1 MSEQEILTVLDGL
14 AESFE
19 FPGFNNANYES
30 ADARM
35 HLFRNADGKW
45 ALLVEELVDWMGADG
60 PQTILFGTG
69 PLMAQGASGLVTPFD
84 SALEAEVDD
93 DGLQGATLR
102 DAPVDLAPLDA
113 LAEELEV
120 EPSFALLVHLSQ
132 TARDAVFLRPSELS
146 AYLAPGASH
155 LLSIT
160 DWCHPNV
167 YHGDKPSAS
176 EAFLQV
182 AKVLHTGDLAAW
194 APTEAHNNRDWRM
207 WQDTM

>member
-1 MSEQEILTVLDGL
+1 MSEQEILAVLDGL
-14 AESFE
+14 SKSFE
-19 FPGFNNANYES
+19 FPGFNNANYET

-35 HLFRNADGKW
+35 HLFRNPDGAW
-45 ALLVEELVDWMGADG
+45 ALVVEELVDWMGADG

-69 PLMAQGASGLVTPFD
+69 PLMAEGASGLVTPFE

-102 DAPVDLAPLDA
+102 DAAVDLAPLEA

-120 EPSFALLVHLSQ
+120 EPSFALLVHLSR
-132 TARDAVFLRPSELS
+132 TARDAVFLAPAELS
-146 AYLAPGASH
+146 PYLAAGATH
-155 LLSIT
+155 LLTIT

-167 YHGDKPSAS
+167 YHGDDPSAS
-176 EAFLQV
+176 EAFQQV
-182 AKVLHTGDLAAW
+182 AKVLHTGNRAAW
-194 APTEAHNNRDWRM
+194 APTEAPNNRDWRM